1 MILRAIVLSID
12 RGPGCRL
19 SFLSFFLFASA
30 PYSTWSGEEEK
41 SSSSV
46 RRRGHALDDRSSPS
60 WHKHHTR
67 TRRWLTS
74 VFARQAPDVILMIL
88 TATVRWRGSPRRLW
102 EEIIIQFATL
112 FCVFPFRLV
121 FLSLRALTMSGGA
134 I

>member
-1 MILRAIVLSID
+1 
-12 RGPGCRL
+12 
-19 SFLSFFLFASA
+19 
-30 PYSTWSGEEEK
+30 
-41 SSSSV
+41 
-46 RRRGHALDDRSSPS
+46 
-60 WHKHHTR
+60 
-67 TRRWLTS
+67 
-74 VFARQAPDVILMIL
+74 MIL